1 MNKRYQMVLLAI
13 VICAALALIL
23 EAGVTEDEWKEVQKV
38 FNDSYA
44 KAKTGPER
52 TAAIQ
57 KLIAAD
63 HPGVVKVMVNT
74 VFPKETKEDD
84 PIIMDVIT
92 TAMSKLTDLDA
103 IQEAITAT
111 KKAGGPTKIILMRV
125 IGRFDV
131 AEAKNVLMECLS
143 NSDNIVKMTAI
154 DALSA
159 STPPE
164 ALPKVLEALNAKSW
178 ELKASAINYLS
189 NVKDEEGKKKALEV
203 LRTMRPKETGRFR
216 NDISVA
222 INKLAE
228 ATMAGDEKDNKT
240 YAFFDIPLEGDV
252 IFVIDLSLSMK
263 VGKTKEGPTRV
274 EVLIRELKKSIDM
287 MAQIKPPVKFNIIGY
302 SEKVQKWQKTLVP
315 ITTDYKNQ
323 AMAWIEGLD
332 KNMGQFTNIYDAL
345 ELALAGDS
353 SEGRKVVTTGGSGVA
368 TPYTICFMT
377 DGKANRGKYIN
388 IEEIL
393 AAVRSL
399 NKSRKIRINALTLGV
414 GAADGGGMGGGG
426 MGGGG
431 GGGPPPS
438 ALVPDAELMKRLAE
452 ENNGVYKEF

>member
-1 MNKRYQMVLLAI
+1 
-13 VICAALALIL
+13 
-23 EAGVTEDEWKEVQKV
+23 
-38 FNDSYA
+38 
-44 KAKTGPER
+44 
-52 TAAIQ
+52 
-57 KLIAAD
+57 
-63 HPGVVKVMVNT
+63 
-74 VFPKETKEDD
+74 
-84 PIIMDVIT
+84 
-92 TAMSKLTDLDA
+92 
-103 IQEAITAT
+103 
-111 KKAGGPTKIILMRV
+111 
-125 IGRFDV
+125 
-131 AEAKNVLMECLS
+131 
-143 NSDNIVKMTAI
+143 
-154 DALSA
+154 
-159 STPPE
+159 
-164 ALPKVLEALNAKSW
+164 
-178 ELKASAINYLS
+178 
-189 NVKDEEGKKKALEV
+189 
-203 LRTMRPKETGRFR
+203 
-216 NDISVA
+216 
-222 INKLAE
+222 
-228 ATMAGDEKDNKT
+228 MAGDEKDNKT

-426 MGGGG
+426 GGGPGGGGGMGG